1 MGFAGYLQLPITM
14 AIVTCIASPSALA
27 ETKLSDFNGEWH
39 GSGTDRNTPLESTQV
54 TSCRMRIHADLWHLN
69 SETICN
75 GKAGLHKVLRLT
87 ITLDGDQFTGE
98 ASQTSAVTNGTAKM
112 LNGRV
117 IGHKSDEMA
126 SLQVRFPGLTPS
138 ATVVLRRLDPSVFT
152 MNITS
157 LGLALTNVTFDR
169 TTNH

>member
-1 MGFAGYLQLPITM
+1 MGFDGYLRLPI
-14 AIVTCIASPSALA
+14 AIVMIVWIVMPSAAA
-27 ETKLSDFNGEWH
+27 ETKLSDFNGAWH
-39 GSGTDRNTPLESTQV
+39 GNGTDRDTPLEAAQPTN
-54 TSCRMRIHADLWHLN
+54 CRMRIQADLRHLS
-69 SETICN
+69 SETTCN
-75 GKAGLHKVLRLT
+75 GQAGLHKVLRLT
-87 ITLDGDQFTGE
+87 ITLNGDQFTGT
-98 ASQTSAVTNGTAKM
+98 ASQISAVKDGTAKV
-112 LNGRV
+112 LNGTV

-138 ATVVLRRLDPSVFT
+138 ATVVLRRLNPSTFT